1 MMTILGDIL
10 STLFERRATP
20 HDYSEK
26 NDGPVTEL
34 CHTLMSPQGEVI
46 GIPIAGKVLAA
57 YDQMDDAQKVGF
69 FTFLLTEMDV
79 DISAIQETLKT
90 YEDTRNTQ
98 NLTKYLALSE
108 TKRREL
114 FRRLNQGVGSTKRLV
129 AMRMDLMRLA
139 KTEPKL
145 KSVDLDFQQL
155 FRSWFNN
162 GFLVLRPIS
171 WASPAEILEKIIA
184 YEAVHAIDSWDELRR
199 RLEPTDRRCF
209 AYFHPAMPDEPL
221 IFVEV
226 ALTKTVPDSIQ
237 GVLAET
243 RDVIL
248 AEQANTA
255 VFYSIS
261 NCQQGLAG
269 ISFGNALIKNVAGQL
284 AHEIP
289 NLTTFVTLSPIP
301 KLASWRAE
309 QGHLPEN
316 MSDDELRKLAAQYL
330 LEAKR
335 PDNMPIDPV
344 ARFHLN
350 NGAFVHA
357 IHAEAD
363 TSASGQKQSFGAMVN
378 YMYDLSAVSENHE
391 LFAMQGQV
399 VSSKAVK
406 ALAKSKPK
414 KSKAR

>member
-1 MMTILGDIL
+1 MTILGDIL
-10 STLFERRATP
+10 STLFERRATS
-20 HDYSEK
+20 HDYSAKE
-26 NDGPVTEL
+26 DGPVTDL
-34 CHTLMSPQGEVI
+34 CRALLTHQGEVL
-46 GIPIAGKVLAA
+46 GVSIAGKILAA
-57 YDQMDDAQKVGF
+57 YDQMDDTQKTDF
-69 FTFLLTEMDV
+69 FRFLLTDMDV
-79 DISAIQETLKT
+79 DIENVQKTLSD
-90 YEDTRNTQ
+90 YQSERNTT
-98 NLTKYLALSE
+98 NLSAYLRISE

-114 FRRLNQGVGSTKRLV
+114 FRRMNQGDGSTKRLV
-129 AMRMDLMRLA
+129 AMRNDLMKLA
-139 KTEPKL
+139 KSEPDL
-145 KSVDLDFQQL
+145 KGVDLDFQQL

-199 RLEPTDRRCF
+199 RLEPADRRCF
-209 AYFHPAMPDEPL
+209 AYFHPSMPDEPL

-226 ALTKTVPDSIQ
+226 ALTDAVPTSIQ
-237 GVLAET
+237 SVLAET
-243 RDVIL
+243 RDIISP
-248 AEQANTA
+248 EQAKTA

-261 NCQQGLAG
+261 NCQTGLAG
-269 ISFGNALIKNVAGQL
+269 ISFGNSLIKYVAGEL

-301 KLASWRAE
+301 KLASWAAE
-309 QGHLPEN
+309 QGHDVDNL
-316 MSDDELRKLAAQYL
+316 SDDQLRKLAAQYL

-335 PDNMPIDPV
+335 PNNMPVDPV

-357 IHAEAD
+357 IHAGAD
-363 TSASGQKQSFGAMVN
+363 TSQQGQKQSFGAMVN
-378 YMYDLSAVSENHE
+378 YMYDLKAVSQNHE
-391 LFAMQGQV
+391 LFAMKGQV

-414 KSKAR
+414 